1 MGFIALL
8 MIPSWPAAFFI
19 IAAIVSIDIGVIGYM
34 SLWGVNLES
43 KLRIFLNFFKN
54 NFLTLFKVFQ

>member
-1 MGFIALL
+1 MGAIALL

-19 IAAIVSIDIGVIGYM
+19 IAAIISIDIGVIGYM

-43 KLRIFLNFFKN
+43 EKNIFIFNSLN
-54 NFLTLFKVFQ
+54 

>member
-43 KLRIFLNFFKN
+43 KQRIF
-54 NFLTLFKVFQ
+54 